1 MPYPV
6 YDGGPSDPFANIK
19 AMLNELPGVAEGS
32 RFSTHMSPPQHATE
46 ERIPSHLRETSS
58 SYSYSNGTSS
68 SHSSR
73 SSSQYRTEKRMPRGE
88 RSHHRTEERVPHGER
103 SHHRTEERGREQAHP
118 QEGYTQAEFRDSQG
132 NWYYEYTHTYHSF
145 SGSSQPP
152 PQPRRTHTARP
163 RTPSYS
169 SSSYTSSSSSSSSQD
184 EYYPR
189 PRPHSPPP
197 SSSARDN
204 YYTYPHP
211 RARSPPPPPPQG
223 TKPRNDLYDVLGIS
237 RSATAAEIK
246 KAHRAMSLKWH
257 PDRCGEGMKDR
268 FTEIMAEINQA
279 NDVLG
284 DEGKWAYYDK
294 TGLMASDS

>member
-19 AMLNELPGVAEGS
+19 AMLNELPGVAEGTAAIAAG
-32 RFSTHMSPPQHATE
+32 RHLSTALKSVCLAVSVLITALKSVYLMASVLTIALKSVDVSKHTLRKATHKPNFA
-46 ERIPSHLRETSS
+46 IL
-58 SYSYSNGTSS
+58 
-68 SHSSR
+68 
-73 SSSQYRTEKRMPRGE
+73 K
-88 RSHHRTEERVPHGER
+88 
-103 SHHRTEERGREQAHP
+103 
-118 QEGYTQAEFRDSQG
+118 
-132 NWYYEYTHTYHSF
+132 
-145 SGSSQPP
+145 
-152 PQPRRTHTARP
+152 
-163 RTPSYS
+163 
-169 SSSYTSSSSSSSSQD
+169 D